1 MALVDNLTK
10 LPATDGN
17 FESALKSAT
26 KAQLQ
31 LAVKIMQM
39 STSGQHKARIEACE
53 RQIKELEEPK
63 EEKKSEKVAEKV
75 VKKSSKPVAGKSTT
89 KAKENKKQDMKI
101 VAFPG
106 EKPKIKELAKSTE
119 AHTYEEC
126 LKKLMDIKEKYT
138 DEDNLYVIN
147 GLIDRCKEDQ
157 DFRNNVM
164 LKDKTYDGFYQYM
177 LKAAMAGYCVKV
189 GNVGGMLSKEK
200 ALDLA
205 FDYFNMLDIIKP
217 EEKKKVAKKLTEEV
231 NKIAADVN
239 EETDEE
245 PNIDDTDDSSV
256 ETELTEDLAEEDNG
270 QLTFNF

>member
-17 FESALKSAT
+17 FESAIKSAT

-39 STSGQHKARIEACE
+39 STNGQHKARIEACE
-53 RQIKELEEPK
+53 RQIKKLEEPK
-63 EEKKSEKVAEKV
+63 EEKKSEKVTEKV
-75 VKKSSKPVAGKSTT
+75 VKKSSKTVGKSTT

-101 VAFPG
+101 VEFPG
-106 EKPKIKELAKSTE
+106 EKPKIKEFAKSDE
-119 AHTYEEC
+119 KHTYEEC

-147 GLIDRCKEDQ
+147 GLIEKCKEDQ
-157 DFRNNVM
+157 DFRNNLM
-164 LKDKTYDGFYQYM
+164 RKDKTYDGCYLYM
-177 LKAAMAGYCVKV
+177 YKAAMAGYCVKI
-189 GNVGGMLSKEK
+189 GNNGGMLTKEK

-205 FDYFNMLDIIKP
+205 YDYFNMEEIIKP
-217 EEKKKVAKKLTEEV
+217 EEKKEVAKKLTKEV
-231 NKIAADVN
+231 NKIAEEVN
-239 EETDEE
+239 EETEE
-245 PNIDDTDDSSV
+245 ESIVNDIDDNSA
-256 ETELTEDLAEEDNG
+256 ETELTEDIAEEENG